1 MPNQNQM
8 QMPEIRNEADLAI
21 FNQFMMSLGRDASGH
36 VPQPMAHGASYDSS
50 GSSSSP
56 LSTESPIEDLFN
68 PEELASL
75 GLSGMPGIPSGSL
88 PDLSL
93 NGTSNNGAFG
103 HMYPSLNG
111 LEVPRQRAVSQSDVD
126 HLKRPIAGLPRSHSV
141 ANKGSSSTMPMSSM
155 YNLGPNP
162 YPELPNFDHPVSDFS
177 NPLPNDFSSFDSLAR
192 GSKDQMPAATMAPR
206 DFYKKTYRHIAPL
219 GAAVSSRPSAV
230 LERQSSERTEMD
242 DDEDERSS
250 SEDMQTPKISV
261 RSLLVDDA
269 DIDPSLR
276 LPAIGGGQREGTAHD
291 LPSLHDTHLDV
302 YYSRGTRAGS
312 ADPHHAPA
320 KRHTEDD
327 IITGGVKRLELAD
340 REYSSSRSPEA
351 LDSPRRTPAQAQGD
365 HVKEL
370 RKRHTALI
378 KSWIVAVN
386 VGFQRRQAEAAA
398 RMMEERVDEE
408 DEDEDRE
415 EDEED
420 DLATPVIPKVE
431 IFA

>member
-1 MPNQNQM
+1 M
-8 QMPEIRNEADLAI
+8 QMPEIRNEADLAV

-36 VPQPMAHGASYDSS
+36 VPHPMAHGASYDSNS

-75 GLSGMPGIPSGSL
+75 GLSGMPGIPSASL

-93 NGTSNNGAFG
+93 PNGGHGNSGAFG
-103 HMYPSLNG
+103 HMYPSLTG
-111 LEVPRQRAVSQSDVD
+111 LDMPRQRATSSGDVD
-126 HLKRPIAGLPRSHSV
+126 LSKRPIAGLPRSHSV
-141 ANKGSSSTMPMSSM
+141 ANKGSSSSVMPTSSM

-162 YPELPNFDHPVSDFS
+162 YPELPHFDHPVSDFA

-192 GSKDQMPAATMAPR
+192 NSKDPMPAATMAPR
-206 DFYKKTYRHIAPL
+206 DFYKKTYRHVAPL
-219 GAAVSSRPSAV
+219 GAAVSSRHSAV
-230 LERQSSERTEMD
+230 LERQSSERTSMD
-242 DDEDERSS
+242 DEDEDERSS

-261 RSLLVDDA
+261 RSLLVNDA

-276 LPAIGGGQREGTAHD
+276 LPAIDRRPEAAHD

-302 YYSRGTRAGS
+302 YTSASRAGAAAS
-312 ADPHHAPA
+312 SDPHHAPA
-320 KRHTEDD
+320 KRHTDD
-327 IITGGVKRLELAD
+327 DITGGVKRLELAD
-340 REYSSSRSPEA
+340 REYSSSRSPE
-351 LDSPRRTPAQAQGD
+351 LVEPTIRRTPAQAQAD
-365 HVKEL
+365 HVREL

-386 VGFQRRQAEAAA
+386 IGFQRRQAEAAA
-398 RMMEERVDEE
+398 RMMDERSDE

-415 EDEED
+415 VDELDE
-420 DLATPVIPKVE
+420 LATPIVPKLE
-431 IFA
+431 ILA